1 VWAENYGSVGR
12 ASRGRAPATVCDVCR
27 LFGLSAGREPVTAT
41 FWLLQAP
48 DSLEAQSHRDPDG
61 TGLGYF
67 DADGAP
73 HIDKQPLAAYGDRA
87 FAEEARTIASATFVA
102 HIRFAST
109 GALESRNTH
118 PFEQRGRLF
127 AHNGVIQ
134 GLPELEQQ
142 VGADMSLVGGD
153 TDSERFF
160 ALITAETERCG
171 GDVGAGITAAARWV
185 AANLPVYAIN
195 LVLVTGSDLW
205 ALRYPDTHELHVL
218 ERAPGTALHHESSH
232 GTTVHS
238 DHGATRKTVVVA
250 SEMMDAD
257 PAWRALESGELIH
270 VSPDLTVSS
279 EIAVPDPPA
288 HRLRLEDLDAHARA
302 SQWVQQKG

>member
-1 VWAENYGSVGR
+1 VG
-12 ASRGRAPATVCDVCR
+12 VCR
-27 LFGLSAGREPVTAT
+27 LFGLSAGDEPVTAT

-67 DADGAP
+67 DTDGTP
-73 HIDKQPLAAYGDRA
+73 HIDKEALAAYGDRA

-118 PFEQRGRLF
+118 PFEQHGRLF

-134 GLPELEQQ
+134 GLPALERLL
-142 VGADMSLVGGD
+142 GPDMSLVGGD

-160 ALITAETERCG
+160 ALISAETERNG
-171 GDVGAGITAAARWV
+171 GDVGAGIATAARWV

-218 ERAPGTALHHESSH
+218 EREPGTALHHESSH

-238 DHGATRKTVVVA
+238 EHGATRKTVVVA
-250 SEMMDAD
+250 SEMMDSD
-257 PAWRALESGELIH
+257 PAWRALESGELVH
-270 VSPDLTVSS
+270 VSPDLAVSS
-279 EIAVPDPPA
+279 ELVITEAPA
-288 HRLRLEDLDAHARA
+288 HLLRLEDLDPHARA
-302 SQWVQQKG
+302 SQSVHQKG